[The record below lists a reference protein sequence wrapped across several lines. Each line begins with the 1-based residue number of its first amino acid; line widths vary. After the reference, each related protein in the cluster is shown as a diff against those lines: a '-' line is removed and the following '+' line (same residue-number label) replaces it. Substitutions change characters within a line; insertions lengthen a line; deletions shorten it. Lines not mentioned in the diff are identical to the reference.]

1 MDSAEW
7 NSYDVEMAKSLN
19 QKKDIE
25 KEVELKSVSGL
36 IKELEEIKDKFGD
49 VSLNFCK
56 CKMLSSAVDEK
67 ATCYAN
73 RIDCL
78 QQGEMCLTY
87 GDLED
92 AYKEGY
98 NQCIEDMRSML
109 DVKVHI

>member
-1 MDSAEW
+1 MKE
-7 NSYDVEMAKSLN
+7 DVES
-19 QKKDIE
+19 
-25 KEVELKSVSGL
+25 KSVSGL

-87 GDLED
+87 GDLEE

-98 NQCIEDMRSML
+98 NQCIEDMRTML
-109 DVKVHI
+109 DVKVDIWRSV

>member
-7 NSYDVEMAKSLN
+7 TSYDVEMAKSLN

-98 NQCIEDMRSML
+98 NQCIEDMRTML
-109 DVKVHI
+109 DVKVLI